1 MPALSGEKA
10 TSLTLGGVL
19 LCIGLAT
26 ILLGRPSE
34 GEDIRTFMR
43 SSLLFADYSAMILAF
58 IAFGV
63 RIIEMNL

>member
-1 MPALSGEKA
+1 M
-10 TSLTLGGVL
+10 